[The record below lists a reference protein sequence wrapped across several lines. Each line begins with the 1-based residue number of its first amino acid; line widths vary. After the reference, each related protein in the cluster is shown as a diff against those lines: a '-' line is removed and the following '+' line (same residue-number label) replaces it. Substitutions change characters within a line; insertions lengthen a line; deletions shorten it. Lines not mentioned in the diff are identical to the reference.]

1 MVISALKSDTDSAVA
16 LKDTPL
22 PLPKENIQP
31 LPKLVLGK
39 KNSASSLLPIH
50 FL

>member
-1 MVISALKSDTDSAVA
+1 MVISALKSDTDSAAA

-22 PLPKENIQP
+22 LLPNDNIQP
-31 LPKLVLGK
+31 LPKLVLK